1 MKKHGHYSGLQ
12 VPYQYGMPK
21 DALPEIVIPNAIP
34 TDDRLWVK
42 QAENV
47 HFRPLCL
54 SASQGYWVTLL
65 KVTKSGVLSRHR
77 HPSPVHGFV
86 LKGHWHYLEHDW
98 VATEGSYV
106 FEPPGETHTL
116 IVPDDVEEM
125 ITLFQV
131 NGAMSYVDPY
141 GKTTGYDDVFTKID
155 MCRDHFEEV
164 GLGGDY
170 VKQFIR

>member
-1 MKKHGHYSGLQ
+1 M
-12 VPYQYGMPK
+12 
-21 DALPEIVIPNAIP
+21 
-34 TDDRLWVK
+34 
-42 QAENV
+42 
-47 HFRPLCL
+47 
-54 SASQGYWVTLL
+54 
-65 KVTKSGVLSRHR
+65 
-77 HPSPVHGFV
+77 
-86 LKGHWHYLEHDW
+86 
-98 VATEGSYV
+98 
-106 FEPPGETHTL
+106 